1 MSNEDEEFGE
11 NFYDSLPED
20 DKESSSSEEPKFK
33 WHFNI
38 NSFFFILHFCL
49 SKVEKSLYLLYI

>member
-33 WHFNI
+33 
-38 NSFFFILHFCL
+38 
-49 SKVEKSLYLLYI
+49 